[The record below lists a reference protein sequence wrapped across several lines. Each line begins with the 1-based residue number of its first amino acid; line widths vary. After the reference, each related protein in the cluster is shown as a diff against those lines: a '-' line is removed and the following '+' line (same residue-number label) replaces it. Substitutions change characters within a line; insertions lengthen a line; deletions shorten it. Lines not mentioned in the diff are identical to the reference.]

1 MSTPNNG
8 SEVPKTVTTQG
19 IDAFAEEHDNT
30 MNPEPPLKPSVT
42 AGPGKEQG

>member
-1 MSTPNNG
+1 MSIKNNG
-8 SEVPKTVTTQG
+8 TEVGKTVTTTG

-30 MNPEPPLKPSVT
+30 MNTEPPLKPTVT